1 MKKIKLMK
9 NIKLI
14 SHSNTLVEI
23 SDNTNSETII
33 EDESETVSDSKV
45 LKCPPIGVLPA
56 YIPID

>member
-23 SDNTNSETII
+23 SNTNSETII
-33 EDESETVSDSKV
+33 EDESETVSDSKI
-45 LKCPPIGVLPA
+45 LKRPPIGVLPA